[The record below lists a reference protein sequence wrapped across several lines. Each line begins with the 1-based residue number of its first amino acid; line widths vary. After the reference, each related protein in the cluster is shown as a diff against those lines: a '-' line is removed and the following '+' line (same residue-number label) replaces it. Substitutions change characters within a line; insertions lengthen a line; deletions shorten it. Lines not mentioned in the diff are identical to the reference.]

1 VLVSK
6 RVAVLGAGG
15 HGKVVADVARCA
27 GVEVVAFV
35 DDAPAKAGTSIWGI
49 PVVAWDRFLAD
60 ESSRGAAIALAFGD
74 NRARQRSVERVR
86 AAGRDV
92 ATLVHPT
99 AAVART
105 ARLGA
110 GTVVMAGAAVN
121 PDALVGEGCIVNTGA
136 VVEHDCVIGN
146 FAHLSPN
153 AALGGGVK
161 VGARTH
167 LGLGAVTL
175 PLVQIGAD
183 VRVGAGAVV
192 HRDVADGLTIVGV
205 PAEPLKEK

>member
-1 VLVSK
+1 VSR

-15 HGKVVADVARCA
+15 HGKVVADVALCA
-27 GVEVVAFV
+27 GMEVVAFL

-49 PVVAWDRFLAD
+49 PVVAWDRFVVD
-60 ESSRGAAIALAFGD
+60 ESSRGSAIALAFGD
-74 NRARQRSVERVR
+74 NRARQRSAERVR
-86 AAGRDV
+86 AAGLGV
-92 ATLVHPT
+92 ATLVHPG

-121 PDALVGEGCIVNTGA
+121 PDADVGDGCIVNTGA
-136 VVEHDCVIGN
+136 VVEHDCVIGD

-161 VGARTH
+161 LGARTH
-167 LGLGAVTL
+167 LGLGAVAL
-175 PLVQIGAD
+175 PLVRIGAD
-183 VRVGAGAVV
+183 VRIGAGAVV
-192 HRDVADGLTIVGV
+192 HRDVADGLTVVGV
-205 PAEPLKEK
+205 PAQPLQEK

>member
-1 VLVSK
+1 VSR

-15 HGKVVADVARCA
+15 HGKVVADVALCSGA
-27 GVEVVAFV
+27 DVIAFL
-35 DDAPAKAGTSIWGI
+35 DDAPAKAGTNIWGI

-86 AAGRDV
+86 TAGLDV

-99 AAVART
+99 AAIART

-121 PDALVGEGCIVNTGA
+121 ADAVVGDGCIVNTGA
-136 VVEHDCVIGN
+136 VVEHDCVIGD

-153 AALGGGVK
+153 GALGGGVK
-161 VGARTH
+161 IGPRTH
-167 LGLGAVTL
+167 LGLGAVAL

-192 HRDVADGLTIVGV
+192 HRDVGDGLTVVGV
-205 PAEPLKEK
+205 PAYPLQEK

>member
-1 VLVSK
+1 VS
-6 RVAVLGAGG
+6 RLVAVLGAGG
-15 HGKVVADVARCA
+15 HGKVVADVALCS
-27 GVEVVAFV
+27 GHEVVAFL
-35 DDAPAKAGTSIWGI
+35 DDSPGKVGTHIWGI
-49 PVVAWDRFLAD
+49 PVLSWDRFLAD
-60 ESSRGAAIALAFGD
+60 TALHGAALALAFGD
-74 NRARQRSVERVR
+74 NRARQRSVERVH
-86 AAGRDV
+86 AAGRDL

-121 PDALVGEGCIVNTGA
+121 PDAVVGDGCIVNTGA
-136 VVEHDCVIGN
+136 VVEHDCVIGD

-161 VGARTH
+161 IGARTH
-167 LGLGAVTL
+167 LGLGAVAL